1 MKDLLFIFAGG
12 DRQVFNNRQRQNEEE
27 VYAKTTV
34 LDERGIVLDF
44 HNLMKS
50 VMFHL
55 EMVDRRFQDIL
66 FSNTVIKIREIDQI
80 GFFKLDK
87 QKNVFKLFLFSGYL
101 RGSMSAIPEKR
112 ASANLVFHIFTLKQ
126 LGLSICFFF

>member
-44 HNLMKS
+44 HNLRKS

-87 QKNVFKLFLFSGYL
+87 QKNVFKLFLFFGKLEGFYECD
-101 RGSMSAIPEKR
+101 P
-112 ASANLVFHIFTLKQ
+112 
-126 LGLSICFFF
+126 